1 MQNTL
6 ARRLS
11 VKLAPR
17 YYGPYEVEH
26 KIGNVA
32 YRMKLPPTTTIHP
45 VFHVSQLKKFKGDY
59 VPVDT
64 LPPTL
69 SEDGTSLLEP
79 SALKGVRHTEEGG
92 KEVLIEWKDLPT
104 HDATWET
111 YEIIQAQ
118 FPAFNLEDKVNLWA
132 GSDNGPVRSI
142 AAPAQKRVGS
152 HLLQAENPPAWADC
166 RRGTRSR
173 GFGESF
179 SSRIESIVSVKTC
192 KSFDIQTQNL
202 SPPRPKMPL
211 RQIAETLDDI
221 EPKVATG
228 STSGM

>member
-1 MQNTL
+1 MKQAADHHRKDVQFEIGEFVYLKLRPYRQNTL

-17 YYGPYEVEH
+17 YYSPNEVER

-32 YRMKLPPTTTIHP
+32 YRLKLPPTTTIHP
-45 VFHVSQLKKFKGDY
+45 VFHVSQLKKFKGGS

-69 SEDGTSLLEP
+69 YEDGTSLLEP

-92 KEVLIEWKDLPT
+92 KEVLIEWKNLST

-132 GSDNGPVRSI
+132 GSDDGPVRSI
-142 AAPAQKRVGS
+142 ATPAQKGPV
-152 HLLQAENPPAWADC
+152 LTYC
-166 RRGTRSR
+166 RRRSR
-173 GFGESF
+173 LPGRTAEGEKGVGWAQGAHQ
-179 SSRIESIVSVKTC
+179 IE
-192 KSFDIQTQNL
+192 
-202 SPPRPKMPL
+202 
-211 RQIAETLDDI
+211 E
-221 EPKVATG
+221 EG
-228 STSGM
+228 